1 MLLQHL
7 YIRNIC
13 FYCPPVE
20 ISRVAIDVS
29 VVLQNC
35 GIAIPS
41 TISTEKY
48 LVTSKQ
54 YKYMRLL
61 SVFNLM
67 LIWNVHRWQAFLWET
82 SRKQR
87 LYNVYARSIIKIRT
101 DNMFCF
107 CFCLTWEIWEDE
119 CYIVTGHVI
128 ALSTRHACEVASPQA
143 AAPVLAFRKLRHQ
156 SSFLSSYWQ
165 SPRNFPWW

>member
-1 MLLQHL
+1 MHQQEKPSKLLVAIHRKPKNSGKMQHRMLLQHL
-7 YIRNIC
+7 YIRNIR

-29 VVLQNC
+29 AVLQNC

-61 SVFNLM
+61 SLFNLM

-101 DNMFCF
+101 DNIFVFVFSSPERFEKMNA
-107 CFCLTWEIWEDE
+107 T
-119 CYIVTGHVI
+119 
-128 ALSTRHACEVASPQA
+128 LSPDTSLLW
-143 AAPVLAFRKLRHQ
+143 APATPVR
-156 SSFLSSYWQ
+156 
-165 SPRNFPWW
+165 

>member
-1 MLLQHL
+1 MQDTMLLQHL

-41 TISTEKY
+41 TILTEKY

-54 YKYMRLL
+54 IY
-61 SVFNLM
+61 
-67 LIWNVHRWQAFLWET
+67 ET
-82 SRKQR
+82 A
-87 LYNVYARSIIKIRT
+87 V
-101 DNMFCF
+101 
-107 CFCLTWEIWEDE
+107 
-119 CYIVTGHVI
+119 
-128 ALSTRHACEVASPQA
+128 
-143 AAPVLAFRKLRHQ
+143 
-156 SSFLSSYWQ
+156 SF
-165 SPRNFPWW
+165 